1 MKSSF
6 WAGKIAISTGIFPSP
21 RGRRAA
27 PQLKDVAK
35 VFANCGAF
43 AGARADDFLACHH
56 PPFKYIT

>member
-43 AGARADDFLACHH
+43 AVRGLMIFWHVIILHLN
-56 PPFKYIT
+56 T